1 MDEKSVES
9 RSQQTGSFLVAAA
22 GQDAVDRRVA
32 GDRDPQPPGA
42 SSHFPARFV
51 HGDAG
56 TRPDLADEILVG
68 RFALLSQAR
77 QSLAQPAGCQGQAKG
92 LVQNGRG
99 FAQGNP
105 QFFVKNGRQRQGFRT
120 HLRGGRSQGVG
131 GLAGITTLDSFAPFR
146 AVAHLDM
153 KTGHPCLAH
162 DLGLILFLHVPVLHG
177 TAATGAALWQ
187 RTLYFLIHDRGNR
200 AMALTAVADSGLS
213 TGASRIGLRLAL
225 GERRSLTLR
234 RPSREI
240 EFVLQPVALLP
251 QFLFFLLDEFLFMP
265 KLFVLS
271 TQLLIF
277 VFELFDSMTSGY
289 AEQYYPALH
298 NPNQGIC
305 PAPPLI
311 NYKNADSG

>member
-1 MDEKSVES
+1 MARALEASES
-9 RSQQTGSFLVAAA
+9 SCAKNYETGNQAFSIRLGFLT
-22 GQDAVDRRVA
+22 
-32 GDRDPQPPGA
+32 
-42 SSHFPARFV
+42 
-51 HGDAG
+51 
-56 TRPDLADEILVG
+56 TR
-68 RFALLSQAR
+68 
-77 QSLAQPAGCQGQAKG
+77 
-92 LVQNGRG
+92 
-99 FAQGNP
+99 
-105 QFFVKNGRQRQGFRT
+105 
-120 HLRGGRSQGVG
+120 
-131 GLAGITTLDSFAPFR
+131 
-146 AVAHLDM
+146 
-153 KTGHPCLAH
+153 
-162 DLGLILFLHVPVLHG
+162 
-177 TAATGAALWQ
+177 
-187 RTLYFLIHDRGNR
+187 
-200 AMALTAVADSGLS
+200 
-213 TGASRIGLRLAL
+213 SRIGLRLAL

>member
-1 MDEKSVES
+1 
-9 RSQQTGSFLVAAA
+9 
-22 GQDAVDRRVA
+22 
-32 GDRDPQPPGA
+32 
-42 SSHFPARFV
+42 
-51 HGDAG
+51 
-56 TRPDLADEILVG
+56 
-68 RFALLSQAR
+68 
-77 QSLAQPAGCQGQAKG
+77 
-92 LVQNGRG
+92 
-99 FAQGNP
+99 
-105 QFFVKNGRQRQGFRT
+105 
-120 HLRGGRSQGVG
+120 
-131 GLAGITTLDSFAPFR
+131 
-146 AVAHLDM
+146 
-153 KTGHPCLAH
+153 
-162 DLGLILFLHVPVLHG
+162 
-177 TAATGAALWQ
+177 
-187 RTLYFLIHDRGNR
+187 
-200 AMALTAVADSGLS
+200 MALTAVADSGLS